1 MIKNSKLIHERRLQQ
16 QDQADKHRTKY
27 INLMESLKIFGE
39 TNHKLNKALDTEKA
53 FTKKKKN
60 ELCQIREILREETKS
75 RDQFLQTSMLQKKQ
89 IGTLEIKHERE
100 T

>member
-60 ELCQIREILREETKS
+60 ELCQIREILREEIKS